1 MLDKNLIH
9 ALIRGKEPPPR
20 HGRECGLGFV
30 KPRFVKPGFMKPRF
44 MKPGFVQ
51 LGFVMPVFAKLG
63 LTRGHGSLLLPLEY
77 DDLEY
82 AP

>member
-9 ALIRGKEPPPR
+9 ALIRGKDPHRGPGESV
-20 HGRECGLGFV
+20 GLGFV
-30 KPRFVKPGFMKPRF
+30 KPRFVKPGFMKPRS